1 MRRAATSKSP
11 QKDKRKSRDVSMH
24 SRSSSNKSK
33 NDMDVDQ
40 QPTGIK
46 KVGLKHIEEMKSE
59 ESEESKCLSVSN
71 ISEPLSQLTDSPDE
85 DGPEKQAES
94 KDKNINSE
102 SGEEMSSSEQESP
115 RFLHKEIRQK
125 CTEYFRSGL
134 SELDV
139 LKKNITGLTRSTIYR
154 HFQKLRLQGTS
165 QRKFGSGRVKKFTEN
180 HGKIILDVLQS
191 DNSLTVNEIA
201 NEINK
206 KLENDEWVSA
216 TTVWRYI
223 RSQGFISKLPIEK
236 HILTESQKLA
246 RKKFWEQNI
255 DRDWST
261 VLFTDETS
269 FRVGKKKRKC
279 WLMPNISNYTSIRKL
294 SKKVNAWGA
303 ISMNGRVNL
312 HLFINNL
319 NKEEYVQI
327 LKDNLKEIKE
337 IGGKNFIFQWD
348 NDPKHNSKQ
357 ALEFYKK
364 NKFDRLEWPPY
375 SPDLNPIENIWG
387 IVKQEVNKYDL
398 LKISDVIAKV
408 KTVWSEIDQE
418 MIKHCIENMPIRLN
432 KWIEASGDWIN
443 Y

>member
-1 MRRAATSKSP
+1 
-11 QKDKRKSRDVSMH
+11 
-24 SRSSSNKSK
+24 
-33 NDMDVDQ
+33 MDVDQ

-201 NEINK
+201 KEINK
-206 KLENDEWVSA
+206 KLDNDEWVSA

-236 HILTESQKLA
+236 HILTESQKLV
-246 RKKFWEQNI
+246 RKNFE
-255 DRDWST
+255 
-261 VLFTDETS
+261 
-269 FRVGKKKRKC
+269 
-279 WLMPNISNYTSIRKL
+279 
-294 SKKVNAWGA
+294 SKT
-303 ISMNGRVNL
+303 L
-312 HLFINNL
+312 T
-319 NKEEYVQI
+319 
-327 LKDNLKEIKE
+327 E
-337 IGGKNFIFQWD
+337 IGQ
-348 NDPKHNSKQ
+348 Q
-357 ALEFYKK
+357 FYSQM
-364 NKFDRLEWPPY
+364 RHL
-375 SPDLNPIENIWG
+375 
-387 IVKQEVNKYDL
+387 
-398 LKISDVIAKV
+398 
-408 KTVWSEIDQE
+408 SE
-418 MIKHCIENMPIRLN
+418 
-432 KWIEASGDWIN
+432 
-443 Y
+443 